1 MENEIRSVF
10 LSEDKQKRAEV
21 FNKDGVWYVNMILG
35 GQLIESRPMVSDG
48 GVIHSERYA
57 EDAAENWCLGVIND

>member
-1 MENEIRSVF
+1 MEKEI
-10 LSEDKQKRAEV
+10 KQVLMSKDRTRRAEI
-21 FNKDGVWYVNMILG
+21 FNKDGVWYVDMILG

-48 GVIHSERYA
+48 GVVHSERYA